1 MPEATAA
8 PAPMEDLI
16 EDLRRMTEQ
25 LWTESPSQIPGEI
38 HLPSLAS
45 LTELRRRVLHLSDKL
60 PPGKNRS
67 PVPWAALERVESKI
81 PELRLGMLITG
92 WVQDFSTLP
101 VSPVQLWNRRV
112 AQKQLE
118 RNADMQQLLDGLSNL
133 RLPPADLLA
142 RLHSHWGDLYPLAS
156 KEFRIRFE
164 RCNFAAASLK
174 PDNQAPR
181 TEVFSRW
188 SLVTDLLAQ
197 QADWHSRFGRFDR
210 FPSWVAAWQNDDLTA
225 KIQEHLL
232 TYPKLT
238 YPKPDPHKQIVQ
250 QGLVQ
255 GRRRIHRHRGSGNFE
270 AGDILDLETL
280 ADKLRLASDP
290 VAAFIVSRMSVL
302 SRGEL
307 SSLGSTSTG
316 ARQLESTLLQELTRI
331 SCGPCIYNP
340 ERFMHVSLRP
350 ETRRRL
356 GSKEVRCATC
366 QTIKPGTLENAP
378 AVAKALKSPTN
389 KAVEFLFEKL
399 SLGTREALDDWDGQD
414 RLPRKTEKAI
424 CGDLNAIIL
433 GPSIWDPP
441 VFADVVIPWPFMGW
455 LDFDV
460 AGPQIAQRN
469 RLLLEQILPLHRAK
483 GHLQVPLPP
492 VVAFRKSLF
501 RLNRILIEDAF
512 PGEIRST
519 GGKSAVELK
528 AGYDSPTAG

>member
-1 MPEATAA
+1 MTEATAA
-8 PAPMEDLI
+8 SAPVEGLI
-16 EDLRRMTEQ
+16 RDLRRMTEQ
-25 LWTESPSQIPGEI
+25 LWSESPPQGCGEN
-38 HLPSLAS
+38 HLPSQGCLA
-45 LTELRRRVLHLSDKL
+45 ELRDRVLRLADMLPTDK
-60 PPGKNRS
+60 KRS
-67 PVPWAALERVESKI
+67 PVPWAALERIEGKF
-81 PELRLGMLITG
+81 PDLRLGMLITG
-92 WVQDFSTLP
+92 WVQVFRDLP
-101 VSPVQLWNRRV
+101 VSPRQLWNRRL
-112 AQKQLE
+112 AENKPA
-118 RNADMQQLLDGLSNL
+118 RNSDLQPLLDGLGNL
-133 RLPPADLLA
+133 RLPPADLVA
-142 RLHSHWGDLYPLAS
+142 RLHAHWADLYPLTS
-156 KEFRIRFE
+156 KEFRTRFE

-174 PDNQAPR
+174 PDTHAPR
-181 TEVFSRW
+181 TELFARW
-188 SLVTDLLAQ
+188 ALVTDLLAQ
-197 QADWHSRFGRFDR
+197 QADWQSRFGRFDW
-210 FPSWVAAWQNDDLTA
+210 FPSWVAAWQNDVLSAT
-225 KIQEHLL
+225 IQEHL
-232 TYPKLT
+232 PSVS
-238 YPKPDPHKQIVQ
+238 KPDPHKLEVQ
-250 QGLVQ
+250 RRQVQ
-255 GRRRIHRHRGSGNFE
+255 GRRRIQRHRGNGNFE

-290 VAAFIVSRMSVL
+290 VAAFIVSRMSVQ

-307 SSLGSTSTG
+307 SSLDSASTG

-331 SCGPCIYNP
+331 SCGPCIYDP
-340 ERFMHVSLRP
+340 ERFRHVSLRP

-356 GSKEVRCATC
+356 GSKEIRGATC

-441 VFADVVIPWPFMGW
+441 LFADVVIPWPFMGW

-492 VVAFRKSLF
+492 VVAFRESLF
-501 RLNRILIEDAF
+501 MLNRILIEDAF